1 MEIPG
6 SDSTGNE
13 NSNLLDLTG
22 SSNYFSSSDSSD
34 DSSYN
39 IKEVEYGKTIDSSLH
54 YYFFYKNNICFN
66 PNQSVWS
73 ISSINAR
80 QCELECVKNIKSL
93 SNRCFKFTFNKQQK
107 VND

>member
-13 NSNLLDLTG
+13 NSNILDSTG

-39 IKEVEYGKTIDSSLH
+39 IKEAEYGKHLKRWIDEH
-54 YYFFYKNNICFN
+54 
-66 PNQSVWS
+66 
-73 ISSINAR
+73 
-80 QCELECVKNIKSL
+80 
-93 SNRCFKFTFNKQQK
+93 
-107 VND
+107 